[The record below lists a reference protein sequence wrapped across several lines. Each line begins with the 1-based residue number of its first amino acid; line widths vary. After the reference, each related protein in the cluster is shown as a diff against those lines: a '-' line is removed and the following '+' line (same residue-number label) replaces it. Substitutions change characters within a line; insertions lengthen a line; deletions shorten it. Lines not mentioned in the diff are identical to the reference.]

1 MTNTR
6 ALVYQGLY
14 GSVAERVKQE
24 ASSMPT
30 YREKS
35 SHPVKDTLHEKQ
47 HFRKNA
53 QRQYHFFVI
62 FRTLGIYHILR
73 KTNIKENNI
82 ISIIYGIFRNK

>member
-6 ALVYQGLY
+6 ALVYHRLY

-24 ASSMPT
+24 ASSMST

-47 HFRKNA
+47 HLRKNA
-53 QRQYHFFVI
+53 QRKYHFFMI
-62 FRTLGIYHILR
+62 FCNRGIYHILW
-73 KTNIKENNI
+73 KTKNKENNI
-82 ISIIYGIFRNK
+82 LSIIYGIFRNK